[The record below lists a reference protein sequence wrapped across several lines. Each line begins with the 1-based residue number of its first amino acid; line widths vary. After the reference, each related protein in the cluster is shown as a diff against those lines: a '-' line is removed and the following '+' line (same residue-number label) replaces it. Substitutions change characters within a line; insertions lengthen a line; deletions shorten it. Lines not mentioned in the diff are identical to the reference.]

1 MCGGRGTR
9 LGMGEKPLVE
19 VGGTPMVDR
28 VLDAVSPVVETVHA
42 APSTHTPETRAHL
55 AGRVPIIETPGSGYV
70 EDLSRALNA
79 LDPPVVTLTAD
90 LPCLLPGDVRAA
102 LDGYDGGSRTVC
114 VPVERK
120 RTLGVSVG
128 TRFEHDGRALA
139 PTGMNVVGEGA
150 EAVRTVDRVG
160 LAINVNE
167 PADLAVAERVAS
179 ERF

>member
-28 VLDAVSPVVETVHA
+28 VLDAVAPVVGTVHA
-42 APSTHTPETRAHL
+42 APSTHTPQTRARL
-55 AGRVPIIETPGSGYV
+55 AGRVPIIETSGAGYV
-70 EDLSRALNA
+70 EDLSQALSA
-79 LDPPVVTLTAD
+79 IDPPVVTLTAD
-90 LPCLLPGDVRAA
+90 LPCLLPADVRAA
-102 LDGYDGGSRTVC
+102 LDGYKRGSRTVC

-120 RTLGVSVG
+120 RALGVSVG
-128 TRFEHDGRALA
+128 TRFEREGRALA
-139 PTGMNVVGEGA
+139 PTGVNVVGEG
-150 EAVRTVDRVG
+150 EESVQRVDRVG